1 MYHFLQEEEAELAE
15 FELLEKAAQESS
27 FSSQCS
33 LVLRMLDKNEGHL
46 SSSPKTQLS
55 LLDRKKERRYDL
67 EDRRSL
73 SLSPVETDFTTN
85 IRPST
90 VSQPTPQSSSLNPP
104 SMPQAL
110 SSSLIP
116 NPPSLNLTQFPLH
129 RPLTVQTNSPLPS
142 VQEDEEIED
151 LDSTLRHTQAVR
163 FDDEEVWESFTH
175 GTPKHSPYDTPDFT
189 PRASPNISKES
200 SPVLTSGENSTVTI
214 SKPKISGAVR
224 KVRVLSS
231 EPLSER
237 SVEVDNLSEKD
248 ILVNPTTSSTTIHPS
263 LPSPHHIPNL
273 TSVSPEH
280 QHQDSGSSRH
290 GNVSY
295 SSNLPPPSALV
306 AKLFPSLRK
315 DRDTQ
320 KLHFIETLKQK
331 GVDSTKQPTAIK
343 SSYSSVPLPPPS
355 ISQDV
360 VSIDEMHLCSPP
372 SHGIDKQVRE
382 KLSQLER
389 EISRFKMEN
398 GILEKLRIER
408 EEVIT
413 NYTIVCVHV
422 DLRRLYIVHLHVHVH
437 VVLCTDMYIRT
448 CMHIISTDIP
458 TCN

>member
-1 MYHFLQEEEAELAE
+1 
-15 FELLEKAAQESS
+15 
-27 FSSQCS
+27 
-33 LVLRMLDKNEGHL
+33 MLDKNEGHL

-90 VSQPTPQSSSLNPP
+90 VSQPTPQSFSLNPP

-116 NPPSLNLTQFPLH
+116 NLLSLNSTQFPFQ
-129 RPLTVQTNSPLPS
+129 RPLTVQTNNPLPS

-151 LDSTLRHTQAVR
+151 LESTLRPSHSRAVR
-163 FDDEEVWESFTH
+163 FDDEEVWESFTN

-231 EPLSER
+231 APLSER
-237 SVEVDNLSEKD
+237 SVEVDNVIEKD
-248 ILVNPTTSSTTIHPS
+248 IPVNPTTSSTTIHPS

-280 QHQDSGSSRH
+280 QNQDSGSSRH

-315 DRDTQ
+315 DRDNQ

-331 GVDSTKQPTAIK
+331 GVDSTKQPTIIQ
-343 SSYSSVPLPPPS
+343 SSYSPVPLPPPS
-355 ISQDV
+355 NSEEV

-372 SHGIDKQVRE
+372 SHEIDKQVRE

-408 EEVIT
+408 EEVVT

-422 DLRRLYIVHLHVHVH
+422 DLRRLYIVQVNLHVHVQ
-437 VVLCTDMYIRT
+437 CTCCIT
-448 CMHIISTDIP
+448 CMYKHVHVCI
-458 TCN
+458 